1 LWRSNGEAAS
11 PFSCLGLRCKYRPRN
26 VHSSNRFWR
35 PLGIFDPSIF
45 EGFCGCGGTF
55 LLLFLADALSGGRS
69 GELSELSPRKVIYAV
84 GALLAIAVVSYGL
97 KLEQNAAMLL
107 LLMTVLTTT
116 KLEGM
121 ANGMLPP
128 VISAVMLT
136 SFFLPRSEV

>member
-1 LWRSNGEAAS
+1 M
-11 PFSCLGLRCKYRPRN
+11 
-26 VHSSNRFWR
+26 
-35 PLGIFDPSIF
+35 
-45 EGFCGCGGTF
+45 
-55 LLLFLADALSGGRS
+55 
-69 GELSELSPRKVIYAV
+69 SELSPRKVIYAV